1 MTQDKKDKKTCPF
14 CAENINIKALICR
27 YCGSDLQKQKKCPFC
42 AEKIKIKATI
52 CRYCGNNVEPTLEVT
67 GKEIAHKAEQAS
79 EPLPE
84 HKTRQASGTLSEH
97 IDQVLMDNADNLELL
112 LEEKMKL
119 EQKLMFKTREN
130 EELQQSLIL
139 KDREK
144 EELEQILTGKE
155 KKITELANRLKT
167 KEKEAEKQAEILK
180 LEEEGRIELINT
192 LKAREEEVVGLEQ
205 RLKQEEEDRIELIN
219 TLKAREEEMAELEQ
233 RLKQE
238 EEDRIEIENRLR
250 IEEEDRMELEQRLDN
265 LSNILLD
272 NTDNIKT
279 LMKEKMDLENKLKSK
294 EEEKTHLVELMKAR
308 TKKALKKITSKDTQP
323 EEEEITPPQRHNIKE
338 IKNRCPFCMKETIY
352 HVPADQ
358 SRNNL
363 TCKRCGMEYFSNIV
377 IAKEIET
384 SIIEDKSIKF
394 VVIKAVDFSGNSETI
409 KFDYNV
415 FRTLT
420 QDKDSPATNSYELK
434 GFKLNK
440 NDVVAL
446 NYINKRIFLVKNCS
460 IDKYI
465 VLYPEV

>member
-1 MTQDKKDKKTCPF
+1 MTQDKKTCPY
-14 CAENINIKALICR
+14 CAEQINIKAIICR
-27 YCGSDLQKQKKCPFC
+27 YCGSDLQKQKKCSFC
-42 AEKIKIKATI
+42 GEKIKVKATI
-52 CRYCGNNVEPTLEVT
+52 CRYCRSNLE
-67 GKEIAHKAEQAS
+67 KPSEIREVIREQQQS
-79 EPLPE
+79 TEQISPV
-84 HKTRQASGTLSEH
+84 SSEH
-97 IDQVLMDNADNLELL
+97 INQVLMDNADNLGLL

-119 EQKLMFKTREN
+119 EER
-130 EELQQSLIL
+130 LIA

-144 EELEQILTGKE
+144 DEVEQRLIAKERERTDLSNRLRAREKESQELE
-155 KKITELANRLKT
+155 NRLKT
-167 KEKEAEKQAEILK
+167 QEKEVID
-180 LEEEGRIELINT
+180 LINT
-192 LKAREEEVVGLEQ
+192 LKAREEEL
-205 RLKQEEEDRIELIN
+205 
-219 TLKAREEEMAELEQ
+219 AELEQ
-233 RLKQE
+233 RLKNE
-238 EEDRIEIENRLR
+238 EEDRIEIENRLK

-323 EEEEITPPQRHNIKE
+323 EEEEVIPPQRQNIKE
-338 IKNRCPFCMKETIY
+338 IKNRCPFCMKESI
-352 HVPADQ
+352 HHIPADQ

-363 TCKRCGMEYFSNIV
+363 ICKRCGMEFFSNIV
-377 IAKEIET
+377 IAKEIES

-394 VVIKAVDFSGNSETI
+394 VVLKVIDFAGKNEVI

-434 GFKLNK
+434 GFKINK
-440 NDVVAL
+440 NDIIAL

-460 IDKYI
+460 IDRYI
-465 VLYPEV
+465 VLYPEI

>member
-42 AEKIKIKATI
+42 AEKIKLKATV
-52 CRYCGNNVEPTLEVT
+52 CRYCGNNLEKPPEVAR
-67 GKEIAHKAEQAS
+67 KEISSGIEQPS
-79 EPLPE
+79 EPSSE
-84 HKTRQASGTLSEH
+84 HKTRQPSEPSPEH
-97 IDQVLMDNADNLELL
+97 IHQVLMDNADNLDLL

-119 EQKLMFKTREN
+119 EQRLTFKIREN
-130 EELQQSLIL
+130 EELQQTLLL

-144 EELEQILTGKE
+144 EELEQRLTVKE
-155 KKITELANRLKT
+155 KERTELANRLKAR
-167 KEKEAEKQAEILK
+167 EKESEKQEEILK

-192 LKAREEEVVGLEQ
+192 LRVKEEELAALEQ

-219 TLKAREEEMAELEQ
+219 ILKTREEELVELEQ

-238 EEDRIEIENRLR
+238 EEDRIEMENRLK

-308 TKKALKKITSKDTQP
+308 TKKALKKITSKDTEP
-323 EEEEITPPQRHNIKE
+323 EEEEVSPPERKNIKE
-338 IKNRCPFCMKETIY
+338 IKNRCPFCMKESMY
-352 HVPADQ
+352 HVPPEQ
-358 SRNNL
+358 SKNNL
-363 TCKRCGMEYFSNIV
+363 ICKRCNMEYFSNIV
-377 IAKEIET
+377 IATEIES

-394 VVIKAVDFSGNSETI
+394 VVMKAVDFSGNSEI
-409 KFDYNV
+409 VKFDYNV

-434 GFKLNK
+434 GFKINK
-440 NDVVAL
+440 NDVIAL

-465 VLYPEV
+465 VLYPEM